1 MAKPATQYSC
11 QACGA
16 VAARWLG
23 RCTGC
28 GAWNTLVEEATPR
41 GAGRSAHARAADVRS
56 VADIDLDHAARIPTG
71 IGELDRV
78 LGGGAVL
85 GAVTLVGGD
94 PGVGKSTLLMQALA
108 GLARAGHRC
117 LYVSGEE
124 SASQTAA
131 RARRLG
137 AMTDELLVLAETDLD
152 TVERALGEVKPTAV
166 VVEVLDKTSLTLCF
180 ELAVR
185 QWRRLDVSLS
195 SKASLHQD
203 VKLLQRARA

>member
-1 MAKPATQYSC
+1 MPKPATPYSC

-16 VAARWLG
+16 ISARWLG

-28 GAWNTLVEEATPR
+28 SAWNTLVEEVVPTKTAR
-41 GAGRSAHARAADVRS
+41 VAAARASEVRAI
-56 VADIDLDHAARIPTG
+56 ADIDVDHAARIMTG

-85 GAVTLVGGD
+85 GGVTLVGGD

-108 GLARAGHRC
+108 GLAHRGHRS

-124 SASQTAA
+124 SAGQTAA

-137 AMTDELLVLAETDLD
+137 TTHDELFVLAENDID
-152 TVERALGEVKPTAV
+152 AIEAVIREVK
-166 VVEVLDKTSLTLCF
+166 
-180 ELAVR
+180 
-185 QWRRLDVSLS
+185 
-195 SKASLHQD
+195 
-203 VKLLQRARA
+203 